1 MDCICRK
8 DDGMNVLQNLIEL
21 YDHLAA
27 DSTYRSVVRKILM
40 NLKEAADANVY
51 ELAALTESSRTTV
64 WRMLQLMGYERFGDF
79 HYALKQA
86 VGHYTYYN
94 RILPVSRMHT
104 EEDIILEAERRLEC
118 AVRDVKQDLNL
129 EQIQKTA
136 RRIMESDGLYFF
148 FPYRTPAMGS
158 FQQNLAMAGVET
170 NVVCLLPDMLACS
183 ETMGERCVVFCMTIE
198 HAETQDMTEIFERLQ
213 EHGAYT
219 VLFSG
224 SESRYDEYVKQ
235 QLCAEP
241 KGGSAL
247 ESVVR
252 FEMYILALSE
262 VFRKMY
268 LE

>member
-1 MDCICRK
+1 
-8 DDGMNVLQNLIEL
+8 MNVLQNLIEL

-27 DSTYRSVVRKILM
+27 DSTYRSVVRKILL
-40 NLKEAADANVY
+40 NLQEAADANVY
-51 ELAALTESSRTTV
+51 ELAELTESSRTTV
-64 WRMLQLMGYERFGDF
+64 WRMLQLIGYERFSDF

-86 VGHYTYYN
+86 VKHYTYYN
-94 RILPVSRMHT
+94 RIIPSSRMDT
-104 EEDIILEAERRLEC
+104 EEDIIQEVQSRLEC

-129 EQIQKTA
+129 TQIKKTA

-148 FPYRTPAMGS
+148 FPYRTAAIKS

-170 NVVCLLPDMLACS
+170 NVVCLLADMLACS
-183 ETMGERCVVFCMTIE
+183 ETMGDNCVVFCMTIE
-198 HAETQDMTEIFERLQ
+198 HAETQDMTGIFERLQ

-219 VLFSG
+219 ALFSG

-235 QLCAEP
+235 QLCSEP
-241 KGGSAL
+241 GGGSAL
-247 ESVVR
+247 ESIVR

-268 LE
+268 LD